1 MSASPQ
7 TRPRPAA
14 EVSPSST
21 SHGRTLPLW
30 YTLLLALVLVVATVY
45 GLAVDGAYRAPVG
58 VRETLP
64 DTLRGQ
70 DVVTLLAT
78 LALVWGGIRAR
89 AGSLVG
95 HIVWLAVCLYV
106 PYTYLMYVMTP
117 YNDALLLYIAALGL
131 GLFGFVNG
139 LVRLDAGVV
148 AEAFRGLPRRGVA
161 WFLLVVGGLFASL
174 WLASI
179 LTVWPGGMPDG
190 LFTYDLPSIVHV
202 LDLGIVLPLLIFTGV
217 LLLRGHPVAPVL
229 ATILLVKTLL
239 LGLALLAMNAFVW
252 RGGGQIEPSEPVI
265 WTVIVL
271 VTTGWLVAVMRGF
284 RAPSGSW
291 LRVSFWASGPP
302 VDA

>member
-1 MSASPQ
+1 MSTSPK
-7 TRPRPAA
+7 TRPGPAA
-14 EVSPSST
+14 EVPPSSA
-21 SHGRTLPLW
+21 SQGQTLPLW
-30 YTLLLALVLVVATVY
+30 YTILLALVLVAATVY
-45 GLAVDGAYRAPVG
+45 GLAVEGAYRAPVG
-58 VRETLP
+58 VRQSLP
-64 DTLRGQ
+64 DTLQGQ
-70 DVVTLLAT
+70 DVVTLLAA

-95 HIVWLAVCLYV
+95 HVVWLAVCLYV

-131 GLFGFVNG
+131 GLFGFVDG
-139 LVRLDAGVV
+139 LVRLDARVV
-148 AEAFRGLPRRGVA
+148 AGAFAGLPRRGVA

-179 LTVWPGGMPDG
+179 LIVWPGGIPDG

-202 LDLGIVLPLLIFTGV
+202 LDLGIVLPLLIGTGV
-217 LLLRGHPVAPVL
+217 LLLRDHPVAPVL

-252 RGGGQIEPSEPVI
+252 RGGGQIEASELAI
-265 WTVIVL
+265 WTFIVL
-271 VTTGWLVAVMRGF
+271 VTTGWLVVIMRGF

-291 LRVSFWASGPP
+291 LRASFWASELP